1 MEERMVQFISALRA
15 GGVRVSLAESADAF
29 QAVDILGVQDR
40 EAFRLSLRSTL
51 VKDAS
56 GIPTF
61 EELFPLFFGSSD
73 APPMQDITEDMSPEE
88 AQMLAEAMRMFN
100 EPLRKMMEKLLRG
113 EQLSQEELDQLG
125 QLTGLNRMND
135 MRYQDWMAKR
145 MMRALRFEDVQ
156 KALREMM
163 ELLAQMGMNK
173 QRLDQMRQLVQANQK
188 ALEEQIGKFAGQRI
202 AENMS
207 EERPEESIDD
217 LMDRPFN
224 ALSDNDMQKLRK
236 EVNRLANR
244 LRSRIALRQKRAKTG
259 QLDAKGT
266 IRSNLKNGGV
276 PIEIKHRDHRLKP
289 KLVVICDISTSMR
302 PCSEL
307 MLSLVYA
314 LQDLITKT
322 HAFAFIDHLE
332 YISPDFAGRPANEAN
347 EAIRDVLVRMPPG
360 YYSTDLGY
368 ALENFARDYLDT
380 IDSRTTFIMVGD
392 GRNNYNNPRLEVFK
406 NMARRSRRTIW
417 INPEPPMLWG
427 SGDSD
432 MAKYAPLC
440 DNVVVAATL
449 GELTSAVDNLLAQP

>member
-1 MEERMVQFISALRA
+1 MEDRIIRFISALRN

-29 QAVDILGVQDR
+29 KAVEHMGIQER
-40 EAFRLSLRSTL
+40 ETFKLSLRATL

-56 GIPTF
+56 SLPTF
-61 EELFPLFFGSSD
+61 DELFPLFFDSAD
-73 APPMQDITEDMSPEE
+73 APPMQDLMEDMTPEE
-88 AQMLAEAMRMFN
+88 AQMLAQMMRQFN
-100 EPLRKMMEKLLRG
+100 EHLRKMMEKLLRG
-113 EQLSQEELDQLG
+113 EQLSQEELNQLA
-125 QLTGLNRMND
+125 QMTGLNRMDD
-135 MRYQDWMAKR
+135 MRYREWMAKR
-145 MMRALRFEDVQ
+145 MMRALQFEEVQ
-156 KALREMM
+156 KAMREMM

-173 QRLDQMRQLVQANQK
+173 QRLEQMRELIRANQK
-188 ALEEQIGKFAGQRI
+188 AMEEQLRKFAGQRI

-207 EERPEESIDD
+207 EERPQESIED
-217 LMDRPFN
+217 LMDRPFS
-224 ALSDNDMQKLRK
+224 ALSDGDMQKLRK
-236 EVNRLANR
+236 EVQRLANR

-266 IRSNLKNGGV
+266 IRANLKNGGV
-276 PIEIKHRDHRLKP
+276 PMEIKHRDHRLKP

-302 PCSEL
+302 HCSEL

-332 YISPDFAGRPANEAN
+332 YISPDFVGNQAN
-347 EAIRDVLVRMPPG
+347 EAIQQVLVRMPPG

-368 ALENFARDYLDT
+368 SLEGFARDYMDT
-380 IDSRTTFIMVGD
+380 LDSRTTFIMVGD

-406 NMARRSRRTIW
+406 DMARRVRRTIW

-432 MAKYAPLC
+432 MMKYAPLC
-440 DNVVVAATL
+440 DNVAVAATL
-449 GELTSAVDNLLAQP
+449 GELAIAVDHLLAQP